1 MSRCLH
7 GLDVVVGA
15 QRAESSEYV
24 LLGSYDVLGGGTK
37 YLVMHIDNPKGLVE
51 KEKGKGMAWLTST
64 LVPDFVENKIYDE
77 VSKKLKEEFKAKG
90 STVRVEITE
99 APPKGAAPSRDLLTG
114 MAVGGGVA
122 TLGYFLF
129 RLLTHTKKTVRMG
142 P

>member
-1 MSRCLH
+1 MSRCLQ
-7 GLDVVVGA
+7 GLDVVLGA
-15 QRAESSEYV
+15 ARVEHDYV

-77 VSKKLKEEFKAKG
+77 VSKKMKEEFKAKG
-90 STVRVEITE
+90 STVSVEITE
-99 APPKGAAPSRDLLTG
+99 TPPKGSKPSSDLLTG
-114 MAVGGGVA
+114 MAAGGGVVGIA
-122 TLGYFLF
+122 YLLF